1 MVLLE
6 DAAAART
13 VDTNRRER
21 FKPGRR
27 EKKRKKFQPS
37 SGAETFG
44 DELKVSLRGYER
56 RRRVGKA
63 GGKAWKSS
71 SAVRGAD
78 PPQHRLGEQRCSA
91 VPPPLINDWTEQR
104 QNTDQFLI
112 TIDANAAS
120 LRLAFAPK
128 SGEGA
133 PGSGAKAHRGGKKA
147 RKVRKALT
155 CSRRRSNFFQYWN
168 IDPTSAAILG
178 DIEEIFFS
186 GCNKYVGWIPPSL
199 NNITV
204 APQKKEKKTHTHART
219 RKKNIFDKSD
229 MFLFNR
235 NKEGGKVLLSSYEVK
250 LWAGLDFKVKFPIL
264 RFNNQL
270 TDWSF

>member
-1 MVLLE
+1 MVKSGGVGQE
-6 DAAAART
+6 KRGET
-13 VDTNRRER
+13 REN
-21 FKPGRR
+21 
-27 EKKRKKFQPS
+27 
-37 SGAETFG
+37 
-44 DELKVSLRGYER
+44 
-56 RRRVGKA
+56 
-63 GGKAWKSS
+63 S

-104 QNTDQFLI
+104 QNRDQFLI

-120 LRLAFAPK
+120 FRFAFAPK
-128 SGEGA
+128 TGQRA
-133 PGSGAKAHRGGKKA
+133 PGSGANTHRGGNKA
-147 RKVRKALT
+147 RKVGKALT

-204 APQKKEKKTHTHART
+204 APQKKKKKNTRTHT
-219 RKKNIFDKSD
+219 KK
-229 MFLFNR
+229 
-235 NKEGGKVLLSSYEVK
+235 Y
-250 LWAGLDFKVKFPIL
+250 LWQVRHVFIKPE
-264 RFNNQL
+264 
-270 TDWSF
+270 